1 MKENLLEK
9 TYNFAKQHHLRD
21 NSGHDFSHIKRVYE
35 NACLLL
41 KNETFADA
49 FIVKMSALLH
59 DVDDYKLKTDGN
71 NTVKFLQSLNI
82 ANETIDKILTT
93 INAISFSKS
102 GAKPDFETIE
112 MKILSDADKLDA
124 IGAVGICRVII
135 FGTQNGRPL
144 FDENI
149 FPQNN
154 LSKEQYK
161 DLNRKENNSINHF
174 FDKLLKLKNAMQT
187 EVGKK
192 EAQKRHAFM
201 INFLKQFF
209 EEQNL
214 PEWQNYLDD
223 YLALKV
229 CR

>member
-1 MKENLLEK
+1 MKEVLLKK
-9 TYNFAKQHHLRD
+9 TYDFVKQHHAAD
-21 NSGHDFSHIKRVYE
+21 NSGHDFFHIKRVYE
-35 NACLLL
+35 NACLLAE
-41 KNETFADA
+41 NAPFVDD

-59 DVDDYKLKTDGN
+59 DVDDYKLKTDGKSTFN
-71 NTVKFLQSLNI
+71 FLQSLKLEDKI
-82 ANETIDKILTT
+82 IDKILTT

-124 IGAVGICRVII
+124 IGAIGICRTIM
-135 FGTQNGRPL
+135 FGAQNHRPL

-161 DLNRKENNSINHF
+161 DLNREENNSINHF
-174 FDKLLKLKNAMQT
+174 FDKLLKLKEAMQT

-192 EAQKRHAFM
+192 EAQKRHNFM
-201 INFLKQFF
+201 VKFLKQFF

-214 PEWQNYLDD
+214 PRWQSYLED

-229 CR
+229 Y